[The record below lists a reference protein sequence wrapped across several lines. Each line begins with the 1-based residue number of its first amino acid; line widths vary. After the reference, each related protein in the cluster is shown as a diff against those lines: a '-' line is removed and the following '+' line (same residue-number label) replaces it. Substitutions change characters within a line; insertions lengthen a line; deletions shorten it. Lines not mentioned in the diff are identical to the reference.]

1 MLLLSL
7 KRIVLW
13 EDIMRPSNYNYLKRM
28 WTRSYC
34 NRKRGIISYILL
46 FPFKLIILIS
56 ASVIMVGF
64 YILFYGVLFL
74 LKAIWEFSKLFF
86 QFLKDLIVG
95 LYHIVKHQS
104 NNESIV
110 VNENS
115 NSVLYNVGRLIIQSN
130 EVHIPTIQRTYK
142 LSYFTVI
149 ELLDKLKDMGVVYK
163 DDIDDKYENVHIVMD
178 IDSFEKMFNR

>member
-64 YILFYGVLFL
+64 YGVLFL

-95 LYHIVKHQS
+95 LYHIVKHRS

-149 ELLDKLKDMGVVYK
+149 ELLDKLIGMGVIYK
-163 DDIDDKYENVHIVMD
+163 NDNDDKYENTYVKMD
-178 IDSFEKMFNR
+178 IDSFEKMFND

>member
-7 KRIVLW
+7 KCIVLW

-46 FPFKLIILIS
+46 FPFKLIILIM
-56 ASVIMVGF
+56 ASVVIAGF
-64 YILFYGVLFL
+64 YVLFYGGLFL
-74 LKAIWEFSKLFF
+74 LKAIWEFLKLFF
-86 QFLKDLIVG
+86 CFFKDLIVG
-95 LYHIVKHQS
+95 IYRIIKNQN

-115 NSVLYNVGRLIIQSN
+115 SSVLYNVGRLIIQSN

>member
-1 MLLLSL
+1 
-7 KRIVLW
+7 
-13 EDIMRPSNYNYLKRM
+13 MRPSNYNYLKRM

-46 FPFKLIILIS
+46 FPFKLIILIM
-56 ASVIMVGF
+56 ASVVIAGF
-64 YILFYGVLFL
+64 YVLFYGGLFL
-74 LKAIWEFSKLFF
+74 LKAIWEFLKLFF
-86 QFLKDLIVG
+86 CFFKDPIVG
-95 LYHIVKHQS
+95 IYRIIKNQN

-115 NSVLYNVGRLIIQSN
+115 SSVLYNVGRLIIQSN

-149 ELLDKLKDMGVVYK
+149 ELLDKLIGMGVIYK
-163 DDIDDKYENVHIVMD
+163 NDNDDKYENTYVKMD
-178 IDSFEKMFNR
+178 IDSFEKMFND